1 MTQKINKNKQKMKI
15 FVYKIDNFLQKMAKI
30 VYFCPKA
37 PQKPQRRQKNSC
49 NVSLQSENGR
59 ANWPGY

>member
-1 MTQKINKNKQKMKI
+1 MIGSNIVWWYDTKINKNDQKMKI

-37 PQKPQRRQKNSC
+37 PQKTTTKAKKF
-49 NVSLQSENGR
+49 LQCVL
-59 ANWPGY
+59 AK